1 MVVFDEAKFRFAIQK
16 ISKADH
22 LKARLDI
29 GFRKLGVSKNGEI
42 STNIILAPP
51 IRITCI
57 ISECLLSAAKRIEVD
72 SRFYE
77 MLM

>member
-1 MVVFDEAKFRFAIQK
+1 MVVFDEAKFRFAVQN

-42 STNIILAPP
+42 STNIILAPS
-51 IRITCI
+51 IRIT
-57 ISECLLSAAKRIEVD
+57 
-72 SRFYE
+72 
-77 MLM
+77 